1 MRRGFT
7 LIELLVVIAI
17 IAVLIGLLVPAV
29 QKVRTAAANAQCTNN
44 LKNLG
49 LACQNFHDN
58 YKYFP
63 RTTVRPRGVTP
74 IDGEPAGNLNRWQN
88 GSVESWLRQILPFVE
103 QPSTVKAQ
111 DAVVIFG
118 CPLDPRGPTYSIPT
132 YGFTWYVGVFSN
144 RAYPYDG
151 VIVDDS
157 TRNNK
162 LIVNMMGIT
171 DGASN
176 TILLA
181 ERPPSGDGLM
191 GWWDSIWSNDAV
203 APVRGDRSI
212 VSSSSY
218 GNCPNVATYRYGD
231 YRDNCMFNS
240 VWSNH
245 SSGGNVCFA
254 DGSVRTLSYQTGNQP
269 SGAKSLME
277 ALATRSGDEVVAAD
291 Y

>member
-17 IAVLIGLLVPAV
+17 IAILIALLVPAV
-29 QKVRTAAANAQCTNN
+29 QKVRAAAANTQCQNN

-49 LACQNFHDN
+49 LASHSFHDTN
-58 YKYFP
+58 KFFP

-74 IDGEPAGNLNRWQN
+74 INGEPSGNINQWSS
-88 GSVESWLRQILPFVE
+88 GSIESWLRQLTPFFE
-103 QPSTVKAQ
+103 QERARAQ
-111 DAVVIFG
+111 DAVLLMG

-132 YGFTWYVGVFSN
+132 YGFTWYAGVYSGPSYYN
-144 RAYPYDG
+144 NG

-157 TRNNK
+157 TLNAK
-162 LIVNMMGIT
+162 LIVTMTGVS
-171 DGASN
+171 DGLSN

-181 ERPPSGDGLM
+181 ERPPSGDGQM
-191 GWWDSIWSNDAV
+191 GWWDSIWPTDAI
-203 APVRGDRSI
+203 APAKGDRSL
-212 VSSSSY
+212 VSSSSF

-245 SSGGNVCFA
+245 SDGGKVCFA
-254 DGSVRTLSYQTGNQP
+254 DGSVRTLGYGAATQTLG
-269 SGAKSLME
+269 STSVIE
-277 ALATRSGDEVVAAD
+277 ALASRNGNEVLPGD